1 MGLTSAISTY
11 SSATIA
17 PLQAFIERTC
27 RDIRTSLKQV
37 TILTALNSVKVVI
50 GSGWGVTNK
59 PYCTFIFDFLL
70 HIKVYYCAMRTKI
83 LSFTPSEKLQKSLKA
98 TQSEMARLAAQ
109 IEQIDP
115 DEHDWLH
122 RWAMIST
129 VGASTRIENAV
140 LTDAEIEWV
149 DTTLTQQGHTTAFES
164 KKAEILDKLSKDRE
178 RSLEEVVGCRE
189 LLSIVYVQYED
200 FYPLSETVIRGLHHT
215 LLDFYPNG
223 KRYAGQYKT
232 SPNQVLSINHDTK
245 EQRVVLNPTPPGP
258 QTDSAMQELVDWYNS
273 VIRSN
278 PWPLLVATEF
288 VFRFLAIHP
297 FQDGNGRLGR
307 ALFLI
312 ALLQSEDSE
321 LKTIIQISSIDRQIE
336 RHRPLYYKVLQQT
349 SGGSYKSD
357 STQYKLEPLAWFFLQ
372 MLDSAIKDIGVLQ
385 ARYRALKRLSESAEK
400 VLACFKSSPERRL
413 TPAQIMEETGIV
425 RRTVQNSLKTL
436 VQEGFIQRLGA
447 GAGTRYQL
455 VF

>member
-50 GSGWGVTNK
+50 GSGWRVTNK

-164 KKAEILDKLSKDRE
+164 KKQRSWTNYPKTEKEVWRKWLGVVSCYQLSM
-178 RSLEEVVGCRE
+178 
-189 LLSIVYVQYED
+189 
-200 FYPLSETVIRGLHHT
+200 F
-215 LLDFYPNG
+215 NM
-223 KRYAGQYKT
+223 KT
-232 SPNQVLSINHDTK
+232 F
-245 EQRVVLNPTPPGP
+245 
-258 QTDSAMQELVDWYNS
+258 
-273 VIRSN
+273 IRS
-278 PWPLLVATEF
+278 
-288 VFRFLAIHP
+288 R
-297 FQDGNGRLGR
+297 
-307 ALFLI
+307 
-312 ALLQSEDSE
+312 
-321 LKTIIQISSIDRQIE
+321 
-336 RHRPLYYKVLQQT
+336 
-349 SGGSYKSD
+349 
-357 STQYKLEPLAWFFLQ
+357 
-372 MLDSAIKDIGVLQ
+372 
-385 ARYRALKRLSESAEK
+385 KRLFE
-400 VLACFKSSPERRL
+400 ACTTRCWTFTQMANGMRANTK
-413 TPAQIMEETGIV
+413 PAQTKSCRSIMT
-425 RRTVQNSLKTL
+425 RRNNES
-436 VQEGFIQRLGA
+436 
-447 GAGTRYQL
+447 Y
-455 VF
+455 